1 MLFNKSFIKWLYF
14 SLLVI
19 MFGSAFLLIELSLK
33 SFSPSIIA
41 LSRVSIA
48 ALVLFL
54 YSMHKGYSYDF
65 VKDHFI
71 LLFILGLSGTT
82 IPFYLIS
89 WAQMTINSSETGILI
104 GFMPIFTIIGS
115 HYFFKYEQLTA
126 NKVFGFILGFIGLF
140 VLLINNENSIN
151 FEDNIIAKIAVI
163 FAAFFYALNA
173 LLVKKIKNIKV
184 IPLSAIVMTFSS
196 LQLLFFVLVTYNN
209 NTYTEVIY
217 IDSLIALLFMA
228 IFSTAI
234 ATVIYYK
241 IIHDYGPNFLSLV
254 NYPIPIYAFF
264 SGVIFLD
271 ENINIYSIIS
281 LVLVVIAIYISQKNK
296 IN

>member
-184 IPLSAIVMTFSS
+184 IPLSAIVMIFSS

-281 LVLVVIAIYISQKNK
+281 LVLVVIAIYISQKK
-296 IN
+296 